1 MASTFSTLKFELITT
16 GEQSGTWGGTT
27 NVNIGTAIQEAIA
40 GTVDITFASVDITLS
55 FTDVNTTQSAR
66 NLRLNLI
73 GTSGGPQNLV
83 VPTISTGKNY
93 IINNATADAITVKT
107 TAGTGIAVPNGKTMW
122 LYQDGTNVVDVTTHL
137 SSLTLT
143 TDLALAD
150 GGTGAST
157 ALAARTNLEVGI
169 TKEGTAFASATSPT
183 VPTDGNY
190 FDVSAANTITSFSV
204 AANRHFFC
212 NFLAAATLTHN
223 DPNLELPGGANITA
237 AAGDVAEFFSTAT
250 DDVQC
255 VNYTRADGTAIA
267 GVTLAAT
274 QTWTGPQR
282 GGVTDIGS
290 QGTTVTVDLTAS
302 NNHKCELTGASVTFA
317 SPTGLALAAVG
328 QCGSIFINQDSS
340 GGRAASFNAAYQFP
354 GAVAPTLS
362 TGVSANDR
370 LDYIVVSA
378 TELQCVVTLAYD

>member
-40 GTVDITFASVDITLS
+40 GTVNITFASVDITLS

-93 IINNATADAITVKT
+93 IINNATADIITVKT

-137 SSLTLT
+137 SSLTLG
-143 TDLALAD
+143 TDLALTE
-150 GGTGAST
+150 GGTGAGT
-157 ALAARTNLEVGI
+157 AATARTNLEVGI
-169 TKEGTAFASATSPT
+169 TKNGTAFNSSSPT
-183 VPTDGNY
+183 VSTDGNY
-190 FDVSAANTITSFSV
+190 MNCEGTTTITAFVV
-204 AANRHFFC
+204 ATNRHFFL
-212 NFLAAATLTHN
+212 NFTGIMILTHN
-223 DPNLELPGGANITA
+223 ATDLDLPGAANITTA
-237 AAGDVAEFFSTAT
+237 VGDVGEFFSTGAN
-250 DDVQC
+250 DVHC

-290 QGTTVTVDLTAS
+290 QSTTVTVDLTAS
-302 NNHKCELTGASVTFA
+302 NNHECELTGASVTFA
-317 SPTGLALAAVG
+317 APTGLALAAVG
-328 QCGSIFINQDSS
+328 QCGSIFINQDST
-340 GGRAASFNAAYQFP
+340 GGRVASFNTAYQFP

-362 TGVSANDR
+362 TGTSANDR